1 MKKVLIFLSVAAIGV
16 LLVAR
21 AAQPVAYN
29 FINGSGVWVTNNTT
43 HTFSDT
49 NLFYTNSVGS
59 FVQSTNVAAITDVQ
73 VPYASD
79 GVVPVVRFLA
89 KWTGTNVNSSNQLT
103 FTLRA
108 VCNGVDADTFVT
120 NDVALSTIPLGTT
133 SGTVTLPVAAALV
146 NACKTIRLQSIGVSS
161 VGSSGTIIVNKMQ
174 LVGFSP

>member
-1 MKKVLIFLSVAAIGV
+1 
-16 LLVAR
+16 
-21 AAQPVAYN
+21 
-29 FINGSGVWVTNNTT
+29 
-43 HTFSDT
+43 
-49 NLFYTNSVGS
+49 
-59 FVQSTNVAAITDVQ
+59 
-73 VPYASD
+73 
-79 GVVPVVRFLA
+79 
-89 KWTGTNVNSSNQLT
+89 VNSSNQLT